1 MAKEKLPTSAASDPD
16 VGTAADVEAIM
27 KKYDRESNTR
37 EFTGLP
43 RKLIRYFFVAFSL
56 YCVYMNL
63 FATWD
68 ERIRRTSFLGCII
81 LMVFVLYPARKGNT
95 SRKNYI
101 PWYDIALGLTGAGC
115 FFYYTFNCT
124 AIIRR
129 SLLITNTQVVI
140 GLVGALILIEAC
152 RRVVGIPIL
161 CVAGAFIVYSFS
173 QYYYLPMFGLTF
185 AFKKINYT
193 VGVFESPWVGLD
205 NFTYLFKTS
214 DAFVIFRNTLCYNLA
229 FIVLGTILAIVVAIF
244 LEQVRTKMLRVYQTS
259 ILIPYLLSI
268 TVVSYLAFAF
278 LSSDNGFIN
287 NSILKLFGMDEIS
300 WYSSPK
306 YWPFILTFI
315 YLWKSFGY
323 SSILYFAT
331 LIGID
336 DSYYEAAVIDGASTW
351 QQIRHITL
359 PCLKTTIITLVIMHI
374 GRMFYSDFG
383 LFYQVPMNNGLL
395 FSVTNTIDTYVYRG
409 LLQLNDVGRSSAAG
423 FLQSILGFV
432 LVMITNMITRKI
444 DKESALF

>member
-1 MAKEKLPTSAASDPD
+1 MYADPVLFQNKSVAVRLICGLFLPGIYFIFRHVSNGKTRGNKMSNSTSQNRQ
-16 VGTAADVEAIM
+16 GKI
-27 KKYDRESNTR
+27 KKKGSFTR
-37 EFTGLP
+37 NLPLYLLMIPGLLY
-43 RKLIRYFFVAFSL
+43 LII
-56 YCVYMNL
+56 N
-63 FATWD
+63 
-68 ERIRRTSFLGCII
+68 
-81 LMVFVLYPARKGNT
+81 N
-95 SRKNYI
+95 
-101 PWYDIALGLTGAGC
+101 
-115 FFYYTFNCT
+115 
-124 AIIRR
+124 
-129 SLLITNTQVVI
+129 
-140 GLVGALILIEAC
+140 
-152 RRVVGIPIL
+152 
-161 CVAGAFIVYSFS
+161 
-173 QYYYLPMFGLTF
+173 YLPMFGLTF

-193 VGVFESPWVGLD
+193 VGVFDSPWVGLD

-336 DSYYEAAVIDGASTW
+336 DSY
-351 QQIRHITL
+351 
-359 PCLKTTIITLVIMHI
+359 
-374 GRMFYSDFG
+374 
-383 LFYQVPMNNGLL
+383 
-395 FSVTNTIDTYVYRG
+395 
-409 LLQLNDVGRSSAAG
+409 
-423 FLQSILGFV
+423 
-432 LVMITNMITRKI
+432 
-444 DKESALF
+444 

>member
-1 MAKEKLPTSAASDPD
+1 MSNSTSQNRQGKIKKKGSFTRNLPLYLLMIP
-16 VGTAADVEAIM
+16 
-27 KKYDRESNTR
+27 
-37 EFTGLP
+37 GLLY
-43 RKLIRYFFVAFSL
+43 LII
-56 YCVYMNL
+56 N
-63 FATWD
+63 
-68 ERIRRTSFLGCII
+68 
-81 LMVFVLYPARKGNT
+81 N
-95 SRKNYI
+95 
-101 PWYDIALGLTGAGC
+101 
-115 FFYYTFNCT
+115 
-124 AIIRR
+124 
-129 SLLITNTQVVI
+129 
-140 GLVGALILIEAC
+140 
-152 RRVVGIPIL
+152 
-161 CVAGAFIVYSFS
+161 
-173 QYYYLPMFGLTF
+173 YLPMFGLTF

-193 VGVFESPWVGLD
+193 VGVFDSPWVGLD

-287 NSILKLFGMDEIS
+287 NSILKLLGMDEIS

-359 PCLKTTIITLVIMHI
+359 PCLKTTIITLFIMHI

-383 LFYQVPMNNGLL
+383 LFYQVPQDSGALYA
-395 FSVTNTIDTYVYRG
+395 VTQTIDTYVYRG
-409 LLQLNDVGRSSAAG
+409 LMQSNNVGMAAAAG
-423 FLQSILGFV
+423 FYQSVIGFV
-432 LVMITNMITRKI
+432 LVVAANAVVKKI
-444 DKESALF
+444 NPENALF